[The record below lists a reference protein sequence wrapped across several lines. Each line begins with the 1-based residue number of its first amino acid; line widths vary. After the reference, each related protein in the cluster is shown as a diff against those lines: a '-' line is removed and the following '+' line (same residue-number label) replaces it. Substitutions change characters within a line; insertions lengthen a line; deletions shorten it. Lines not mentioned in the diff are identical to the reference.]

1 MSNPHT
7 AIGSALYSLLS
18 GGTVSVYDSI
28 AVQGGTPPYAIFQL
42 QAGGDAYTFN
52 SAEFSGDYVVKV
64 LSNRIWPG
72 EAEQVYSHL
81 HNLLQDG
88 ALTVSG
94 YRLLRCRRTGLVKYR
109 ESAYWHVGGVYR
121 IDIQETQGD

>member
-7 AIGSALYSLLS
+7 ALGRAIYSLLS
-18 GGTVSVYDSI
+18 GGTVAVYDSI

-42 QAGGDAYTFN
+42 QAGSDAYTFN
-52 SAEFSGDYVVKV
+52 STEFSGDYVVKV

-81 HNLLQDG
+81 HTLMQNG
-88 ALTVSG
+88 ALSIPG
-94 YRLLRCRRTGLVKYR
+94 YRLLRSRRTGLVKYR
-109 ESAYWHVGGVYR
+109 EQSYWHVGGVYR
-121 IDIQETQGD
+121 IDAQQK